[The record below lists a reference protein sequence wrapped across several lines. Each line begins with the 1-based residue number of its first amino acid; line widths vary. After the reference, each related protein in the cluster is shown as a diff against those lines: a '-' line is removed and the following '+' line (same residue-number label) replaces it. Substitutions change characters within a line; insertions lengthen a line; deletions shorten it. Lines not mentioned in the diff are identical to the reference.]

1 MVESSECKNS
11 HYVFYVGTHVECI
24 LSLFVV
30 VCRHYPQRELQRFNV
45 LEVFLRLTGLNQ
57 PVLDIRFEL
66 WPDGTFN
73 CNCLV
78 LLLRLVIHGVYAV
91 FK

>member
-1 MVESSECKNS
+1 M
-11 HYVFYVGTHVECI
+11 GCI
-24 LSLFVV
+24 LCKLVV
-30 VCRHYPQRELQRFNV
+30 LYIHFHIISGMKALSTSRAAIFNV
-45 LEVFLRLTGLNQ
+45 QVVLLRLTGLNQ
-57 PVLDIRFEL
+57 PVLGIRLEL

-78 LLLRLVIHGVYAV
+78 LLLTLMILEVYAV